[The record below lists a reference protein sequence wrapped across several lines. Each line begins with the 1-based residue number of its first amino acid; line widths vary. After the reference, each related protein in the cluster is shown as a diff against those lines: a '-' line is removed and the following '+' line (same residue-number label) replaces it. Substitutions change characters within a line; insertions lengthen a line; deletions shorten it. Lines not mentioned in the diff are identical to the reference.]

1 MTDTI
6 MIWRYVD
13 GIRTM
18 LHGAQVS
25 TRSILDRN
33 LAQYTWFQH
42 AKTHQV
48 FATSRGKRV
57 YLQDVIKGSKGPW
70 THVNGDPWDFR
81 EENLVKSAVRT
92 VKRTE
97 ASSRAVG
104 ICHVP
109 SREKGKA
116 WKATLAGK
124 LVGYFK
130 TEEDAMKARLKAL
143 ITLSPMIKFVPE
155 GTDPDGPSGMKDRTT
170 YRAEGGRPDA
180 YLDADDVE
188 DTPVSQYPFTWGSEP
203 IKDRDYWKTIPPPG
217 TI

>member
-6 MIWRYVD
+6 MVWRYVD
-13 GIRTM
+13 GILTV

-25 TRSILDRN
+25 THSILTRN
-33 LAQYTWFQH
+33 LPQYTWFQH

-70 THVNGDPWDFR
+70 AHVNGDPWDFR

-97 ASSRAVG
+97 ASSKAVG
-104 ICHVP
+104 VTYVA

-116 WKATLAGK
+116 WKVTLAGK
-124 LVGYFK
+124 LIGYFK
-130 TEEDAMKARLKAL
+130 TEEEAMKARLKAL
-143 ITLSPMIKFVPE
+143 ITLSPTIKFVPE

>member
-6 MIWRYVD
+6 MVWRYVD
-13 GIRTM
+13 GIRTV
-18 LHGAQVS
+18 LNRARVS
-25 TRSILDRN
+25 THSN
-33 LAQYTWFQH
+33 LTQYTWFQH

-48 FATSRGKRV
+48 FATMFGKRV

-92 VKRTE
+92 VKRTQ
-97 ASSRAVG
+97 SSSKAVG
-104 ICHVP
+104 VTYVA

-116 WKATLAGK
+116 WKVTLAGK

-130 TEEDAMKARLKAL
+130 TEEEAMKARLKAL
-143 ITLSPMIKFVPE
+143 ITSSPMIKFVPE
-155 GTDPDGPSGMKDRTT
+155 GTDPDGPTGMRDRVT

-180 YLDADDVE
+180 YLDMDDVE
-188 DTPVSQYPFTWGSEP
+188 DTPVSQYPFTWGSGP

>member
-6 MIWRYVD
+6 TVWRYVGD
-13 GIRTM
+13 IKTV

-25 TRSILDRN
+25 VHSILVKN

-48 FATSRGKRV
+48 FATKLGKRV
-57 YLQDVIKGSKGPW
+57 YLQDVIKGEKGPW

-97 ASSRAVG
+97 ASSKAVG
-104 ICHVP
+104 ISHVAG
-109 SREKGKA
+109 RGKGKA
-116 WKATLAGK
+116 WKVTLAGK
-124 LVGYFK
+124 FIGYFK
-130 TEEDAMKARLKAL
+130 TEEEAMQARLKAL
-143 ITLSPMIKFVPE
+143 ISSSPMIKFVPE
-155 GTDPDGPSGMKDRTT
+155 GTDPDGPSGMKDRVA
-170 YRAEGGRPDA
+170 YKADGGRPDA
-180 YLDADDVE
+180 YLDLDDVE
-188 DTPVSQYPFTWGSEP
+188 ATPTAIYPCTYGSEP
-203 IKDRDYWKTIPPPG
+203 IKDRDYWKAIPPPG